1 MIGYMGS
8 AAEALAKAKQVA
20 AYGIG
25 YEQAIR
31 NSMAVGRKI
40 ATQGTTPVMPGP
52 SPSLASQGTRA
63 ADPNA
68 SASSGGIPRAAII
81 GGAALAGLLVVVV
94 VAKKMKK

>member
-63 ADPNA
+63 ANPNA
-68 SASSGGIPRAAII
+68 TSSGGIPRAAII